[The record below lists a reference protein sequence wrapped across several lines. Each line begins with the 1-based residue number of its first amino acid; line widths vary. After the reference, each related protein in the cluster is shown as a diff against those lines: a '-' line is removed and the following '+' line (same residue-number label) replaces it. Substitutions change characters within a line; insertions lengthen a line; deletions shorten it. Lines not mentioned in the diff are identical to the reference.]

1 MPTEE
6 IQSVCFVGA
15 GNMGC
20 FNATKAA
27 ISGYRVTLYDVSED
41 NLQQFSSRFEGFA
54 AFLVGNGYCTAQ
66 DIPVALSRITPVAD
80 LGEAVAGADLVSE
93 SVFERL
99 DIKRQ
104 VHRQLDE
111 LCPDKTLLT
120 TNSSYLLLSDIE
132 DVVQRG
138 DRIAAMHSYM
148 GSPLMDIVGGPR
160 TSRATIRALKNYV
173 ESINAIPLV
182 LKKEHRG
189 YVLNAI
195 LGPILGTAM
204 KLVSE
209 GLGSIEE
216 VDRAWMR
223 HRCAPMGPLGILDL
237 IGLNLVYDSWEHRP
251 DEGLIPG
258 LRPLVLSLL
267 QPFVERKELGM
278 STGKGFYQYPEPAY
292 QMPGFVDEGGE
303 MDALYQPL
311 LMALVASA
319 VLVAAAGVAE
329 TGDIDRAWT
338 VGTSL
343 DKGPFTILGDMG
355 NTAFLVAFE
364 QHVASGWFDPEL
376 AKIVNNY
383 FAEAKDPG

>member
-1 MPTEE
+1 MPTEY

-41 NLQQFSSRFEGFA
+41 NLQQSSARCEGFA
-54 AFLVGNGYCTAQ
+54 NFLASNGYCTAE
-66 DIPVALSRITPVAD
+66 DIPVALSRIIAVSD
-80 LGEAVAGADLVSE
+80 LGEATADADLVSE

-99 DIKRQ
+99 DIKRE
-104 VHRQLDE
+104 VHRQLDAV
-111 LCPDKTLLT
+111 CPEKTLLT
-120 TNSSYLLLSDIE
+120 TNSSYLLLSEIE

-148 GSPLMDIVGGPR
+148 GSPLVDIVGGPR
-160 TSRATIRALKNYV
+160 TSTATIRALEHYV

-182 LKKEHRG
+182 LKKEHPG

-209 GLGSIEE
+209 GLGSAEE

-223 HRCAPMGPLGILDL
+223 LRRAPVGPLGILDL
-237 IGLNLVYDSWEHRP
+237 IGLNLVYDGWQHRQ
-251 DEGLIPG
+251 DEGFIPG
-258 LRPLVLSLL
+258 LRPRALALL
-267 QPFVERKELGM
+267 QPFIERNELGM

-292 QMPGFVDEGGE
+292 QKPGFVTSGGNV
-303 MDALYQPL
+303 DDLYEPL
-311 LMALVASA
+311 SMALVASA

-329 TGDIDRAWT
+329 TGDIDKAWT

-343 DKGPFTILGDMG
+343 DRGPFAILGDMG
-355 NTAFLVAFE
+355 NSTFLAAFK
-364 QHVASGWFDPEL
+364 QHVASGWFDPDKGKVVINYL
-376 AKIVNNY
+376 AD
-383 FAEAKDPG
+383 EQSPG

>member
-267 QPFVERKELGM
+267 QPFV
-278 STGKGFYQYPEPAY
+278 
-292 QMPGFVDEGGE
+292 PGFVDEGDE